1 MRCAA
6 LLKPARCKD
15 MSHSPPVRRL
25 ALVLL
30 VLAVRLRRT
39 ASHPA
44 IASAASPPAAEP
56 SALRAADSIIASPA
70 QPTAIKAYGRI

>member
-39 ASHPA
+39 ASHRIVYHAA
-44 IASAASPPAAEP
+44 ICCICCISASRGTEC
-56 SALRAADSIIASPA
+56 
-70 QPTAIKAYGRI
+70 AYGR